1 MRVIIIILLI
11 IFLSI
16 TSLLGVTMISMEKN
30 TENIQK
36 DGEESL
42 ATYSSDKKDI
52 PDSRI
57 QTMDSTQ
64 KFFITNPDLVSENTN
79 ITSAEDTVE
88 EPEDPDNENDKI
100 SSDNTNQAQEN
111 NDNTQTTENE
121 NESKENEDNKE
132 KEEEEEIK
140 KGTMKFF
147 LDGDMENGIYLG
159 ETISNLESAEALQF
173 YGEDFINTGFKFN
186 IENDSIL
193 NLTTGS
199 THYIY
204 IYFYTEKLEWDY
216 IREEISLSGE
226 EESEKK
232 ITIFIEKPEDKT
244 TIESLDLIKGWSV
257 DLRNKENP
265 GITNI
270 EIYLDGP
277 KGYGKSIGN
286 AEYGMSRDDVAAH
299 LENPGYINS
308 GYSYEKHVDLEPGST
323 HTVFIYALSSTDNSF
338 NYETRDI
345 HISGAREEKAIINQ
359 QINTQKFLEN
369 NLIEITGF
377 AIDRGILE
385 QYLKEKK
392 EAEKESFGTD
402 GQYNIK
408 KIIFNSNRD
417 GNENIYSINIDGTG
431 LIRLTTSQGNDMY
444 PEVSPD
450 GSKIAYTSDIGGVWQ
465 IMVMDWGGQNKK
477 QITRGNYR
485 CAYPAWSYDGK
496 YIYFEVYKDGDWEI
510 YRINSDGTGK
520 KRLTFNNNS
529 HDWHPTGHPS
539 EYKIIY
545 ESGATGHENIYVM
558 NHDGSGK
565 RKICGDE
572 ARRRVPDVSPDGSKI
587 TYMRYTG
594 GNCDIWIMNYNGKN
608 ETRLTSNSDEDGHP
622 SFSPDNNYI
631 IYEERKGSREDLVLI
646 NIITGE
652 KTNLTSSSY
661 IDKDGS
667 FLYR

>member
-16 TSLLGVTMISMEKN
+16 TSLLGVTMINMEKD

-36 DGEESL
+36 DGGESL

-64 KFFITNPDLVSENTN
+64 KFFITNPDFVSENTN
-79 ITSAEDTVE
+79 TTSTEDTVE
-88 EPEDPDNENDKI
+88 GPEDTDNTNDKS
-100 SSDNTNQAQEN
+100 SSDNTNQTQEI
-111 NDNTQTTENE
+111 NDNTQITENE

-140 KGTMKFF
+140 RGTIKFF

-159 ETISNLESAEALQF
+159 ETISNLESTEALHL

-193 NLTTGS
+193 NLSPGS
-199 THYIY
+199 THFIY

-216 IREEISLSGE
+216 IREKISLSGE

-257 DLRNKENP
+257 DLRNKENS

-286 AEYGMSRDDVAAH
+286 AEYGMPREDVAAN
-299 LENPGYINS
+299 LQNPGYLNS
-308 GYSYEKHVDLEPGST
+308 GYSYEKPVDLEPGST
-323 HTVFIYALSSTDNSF
+323 HTLFIYALSSTDNSF

-377 AIDRGILE
+377 AIDRGVLE
-385 QYLKEKK
+385 QYLKEKQ
-392 EAEKESFGTD
+392 EAEKESSGTD

-417 GNENIYSINIDGTG
+417 GNENIYSMNIDGTG
-431 LIRLTTSQGNDMY
+431 LTRLTTSHGNDMY

-465 IMVMDWGGQNKK
+465 IMVMDWNGQNKK

-510 YRINSDGTGK
+510 YRINSDETYQ

-529 HDWHPTGHPS
+529 HDWHPAGHPS

-565 RKICGDE
+565 RKICEDE

-594 GNCDIWIMNYNGKN
+594 SNCDIWIMDYDGKN

-622 SFSPDNNYI
+622 SFSPDNHYI
-631 IYEERKGSREDLVLI
+631 IYEERKGSREDLILI
-646 NIITGE
+646 NIITGG
-652 KTNLTSSSY
+652 KTNLTNSSY